1 MSGRAISF
9 GPFLLHAE
17 QRLLLEGDRQ
27 VRLGGRAF
35 DILASLVERA
45 GEVVGK
51 EQLIARAW
59 PQTYVEE
66 SNLKIQMSALR
77 RALGEG
83 GGGHRYIVTV
93 PGRGYSFVAP
103 VRHEEPSRTL
113 LPPTVASMPAHNL
126 PFAATRMIG
135 REESEAAVISQ
146 LSQQRLVTIVGPGGI
161 GKTTVALA
169 VAERMI
175 DAYEHGV
182 WLIDL
187 APLHD
192 ARLVPSTIAS
202 VLGLETRTEDPLPGL
217 VAALRDRR
225 MLLLLDTCEH
235 VIGAAA
241 DLAVTI
247 LSGVAGLTIL
257 ATSREPLGVF
267 GERVHRLEPL
277 SSPEFSSELT
287 AREAAAFPAPQ
298 LFVERATAIVQD
310 FVLTDA
316 NAPLVV
322 GICRKLDGLPLAIE
336 FAAPR
341 VEVLG
346 IEGLASRLDD
356 GLRLVGGRR
365 RGTTPRHQTMQ
376 AVVDWSYRLL
386 SEPEQGFF
394 RALGIFTGGFT
405 VEAAAAVAMDASG
418 VSAIDRLADLVA
430 KSLVVA
436 DTSGIEP
443 RFRLLDT
450 TGAYAL
456 GKLEEH
462 GEFDSV
468 SLRHAEYVT
477 RQLEPQKEPLSALP
491 RADRVTAYARQL
503 SDVRSALEWSFGSH
517 GSDEVATRLAAA
529 SMQVFLE
536 LSLLAECRSW
546 AERALDRLGAQD
558 KNSRRE
564 MQICVS
570 LSFALMHTAG
580 SGSERVREIFSRAL
594 SIAAIQGDLAC
605 EVRLLNGLFAY
616 HCANSDIHS
625 ALDAASRS
633 KEVAIKTNDPE
644 DVALAEWMLGAANHL
659 VGNHLVA
666 LKHSEASLS
675 HIASGSRFRVG
686 QDHWHGNSCLLLGG
700 MARSLLYRGSLDQA
714 LECANRAIDEG
725 EKSGHPYTL
734 CRALSVT
741 FSVYLALA
749 DFRRSELHLAQLTE
763 LCALDSL
770 IDFRPVVTGL
780 RGQWYLRQ
788 NNLHEGIPLLRRA
801 FKELQAQ
808 RNEAQAIDIL
818 CDLAAGLV
826 AIGEHEE
833 ALELTLN
840 AIEVQQRGGKLVYM
854 PALFRVKGGIFA
866 SRSELDHVE
875 AESSL
880 LTAIDWAKRQSA
892 TLFELMA
899 ATDLAEL
906 LLKQGRV
913 SEGYKHLNA
922 AIGRMPKGIVSPAHE
937 RALQILDRLQSGVR
951 AAG

>member
-1 MSGRAISF
+1 MDERVISF
-9 GPFLLHAE
+9 GPFSLHAE

-77 RALGEG
+77 RALGDG
-83 GGGHRYIVTV
+83 HGGHRYIATV

-103 VRHEEPSRTL
+103 VRREEPSQTPL
-113 LPPTVASMPAHNL
+113 LPTAASAPTHNL
-126 PFAATRMIG
+126 PFAASRMIG
-135 REESEAAVISQ
+135 REESEAAVVSQ

-192 ARLVPSTIAS
+192 ARLLPSTIAS
-202 VLGLETRTEDPLPGL
+202 VLGLETRTEDPSSLPGL
-217 VAALRDRR
+217 AAALRDRR

-241 DLAVTI
+241 DLAATI
-247 LSGVAGLTIL
+247 LSGAAGLTIL
-257 ATSREPLGVF
+257 ATSREPLGVI

-277 SSPEFSSELT
+277 SSPEFSSKLT
-287 AREAAAFPAPQ
+287 ATEAAAFPAPQ
-298 LFVERATAIVQD
+298 LFVDRVTAIVQD

-322 GICRKLDGLPLAIE
+322 GICLKLDGLPLAIE

-356 GLRLVGGRR
+356 GLLMGGRR
-365 RGTTPRHQTMQ
+365 RGVMPRHQTMQ

-405 VEAAAAVAMDASG
+405 VEAATAVPMDATS

-436 DTSGIEP
+436 DISGIEP
-443 RFRLLDT
+443 RFRLLDV
-450 TGAYAL
+450 TGAYAR

-462 GEFDSV
+462 GEFDSI

-477 RQLEPQKEPLSALP
+477 QQLESQKETLSTLRGAERIAAYSRQLG
-491 RADRVTAYARQL
+491 
-503 SDVRSALEWSFGSH
+503 DVRSALEWSFGSLD
-517 GSDEVATRLAAA
+517 SDEIATRLVAA
-529 SMQVFLE
+529 SMRVFLGFC
-536 LSLLAECRSW
+536 LYTECESW
-546 AERALDRLGAQD
+546 AERALDRLGAQG

-564 MQICVS
+564 LEICTS
-570 LSFALMHTAG
+570 LSLDLMYHN
-580 SGSERVREIFSRAL
+580 SERVRDIYSRAL
-594 SIAAIQGDLAC
+594 SFAAIRGDLAY
-605 EVRLLNGLFAY
+605 EVRLLHGLFAY
-616 HCANSDIHS
+616 YCANADIHG
-625 ALDAASRS
+625 AIEIASRS
-633 KEVAIKTNDPE
+633 KETALKTNDPD
-644 DVALAEWMLGAANHL
+644 DVAFAEFMLGSSNHL

-666 LKHSEASLS
+666 LEHFRTALS
-675 HIASGSRFRVG
+675 HFRARQHHRHSTFV
-686 QDHWHGNSCLLLGG
+686 LGG

-714 LECANRAIDEG
+714 LECANCAIDEG
-725 EKSGHPYTL
+725 EKSEDPYVLFQSL
-734 CRALSVT
+734 CHT
-741 FSVYLALA
+741 FAVYLALA
-749 DFRRSELHLAQLTE
+749 DFKRSELHLAQSTE
-763 LCALDSL
+763 LCALHSL
-770 IDFRPVVTGL
+770 IDFHPVVTGL

-788 NNLHEGIPLLRRA
+788 NNFYEGIPLLRRA
-801 FKELQAQ
+801 LKELQAK
-808 RNEAQAIDIL
+808 RIETLTIDFL

-826 AIGEHEE
+826 ATGEHEE

-854 PALFRVKGGIFA
+854 PALFRVKGGILA
-866 SRSELDHVE
+866 SRSEVDHVN

-880 LTAIDWAKRQSA
+880 LSAIDWAKRQSA

-906 LLKQGRV
+906 LLKQDRV

-922 AIGRMPKGIVSPAHE
+922 AISRMPEGIVSPAHE
-937 RALQILDRLQSGVR
+937 RALQILDRFQSGAK

>member
-1 MSGRAISF
+1 MDERAILF
-9 GPFLLHAE
+9 GPFSLLPE
-17 QRLLLEGDRQ
+17 RRLLLEGDRE

-35 DILASLVERA
+35 DILACLVEHA

-51 EQLIARAW
+51 EQLSARAW

-66 SNLKIQMSALR
+66 SNLKIQISALR
-77 RALGEG
+77 RALGD
-83 GGGHRYIVTV
+83 HRYIVTV

-103 VRHEEPSRTL
+103 VRREEPSQTSL
-113 LPPTVASMPAHNL
+113 LPTAASVPTHNL

-135 REESEAAVISQ
+135 REESEAAVVAQ

-187 APLHD
+187 ASLHD

-202 VLGLETRTEDPLPGL
+202 VLGLETRTEDPLPSL

-247 LSGVAGLTIL
+247 LSGAAGLTIL
-257 ATSREPLGVF
+257 ATSREPLGVS

-277 SSPEFSSELT
+277 SSPELSSGLT
-287 AREAAAFPAPQ
+287 ATKAMGFPAVE
-298 LFVERATAIVQD
+298 LFVERVTAVVDD

-316 NAPLVV
+316 NALLVV
-322 GICRKLDGLPLAIE
+322 AICRKLDGLPLAIE

-346 IEGLASRLDD
+346 IKGLASRLDD
-356 GLRLVGGRR
+356 GLRLMGGRR
-365 RGTTPRHQTMQ
+365 RGATLRHQTMQ
-376 AVVDWSYRLL
+376 AVVDWSYSLL
-386 SEPEQGFF
+386 SESEQGFF

-405 VEAAAAVAMDASG
+405 MEAAAAVAMDATG
-418 VSAIDRLADLVA
+418 VIAIDRLADLVA

-436 DTSGIEP
+436 DVGGVKP

-456 GKLEEH
+456 GKLEDQA
-462 GEFDSV
+462 EFDST

-477 RQLEPQKEPLSALP
+477 RQLESQKEPLSALP
-491 RADRVTAYARQL
+491 RADRATAYSRQL

-517 GSDEVATRLAAA
+517 GSDEIATRLAAA
-529 SMQVFLE
+529 SMQLFLE
-536 LSLLAECRSW
+536 LSLLTECQSW
-546 AERALDRLGAQD
+546 AERALDCLGAQD
-558 KNSRRE
+558 KNSQRE
-564 MQICVS
+564 MEICAS
-570 LSFALMHTAG
+570 LSFALMHTAA
-580 SGSERVREIFSRAL
+580 SNSERVREIFSRAL
-594 SIAAIQGDLAC
+594 SVAAIQGDLAY

-616 HCANSDIHS
+616 YCANADIHG
-625 ALDAASRS
+625 ALDIASRS
-633 KEVAIKTNDPE
+633 KEVALKTNNLD
-644 DVALAEWMLGAANHL
+644 DAALAEWMLAAANVL
-659 VGNHLVA
+659 AGNHLVA
-666 LKHSEASLS
+666 LKHFEAPLS
-675 HIASGSRFRVG
+675 HLRARQHHRHSS
-686 QDHWHGNSCLLLGG
+686 LLLGG
-700 MARSLLYRGSLDQA
+700 MARCLLYRGSLDRS

-725 EKSGHPYTL
+725 EKSEHPYTL
-734 CRALSVT
+734 CQSLLHAV
-741 FSVYLALA
+741 SVYLALA
-749 DFRRSELHLAQLTE
+749 DFKRLELRLAQLTE
-763 LCALDSL
+763 LSALHSL
-770 IDFRPVVTGL
+770 ITIRPVATGL

-788 NNLHEGIPLLRRA
+788 NNFDEGIPLLRRA
-801 FKELQAQ
+801 LQELQAQ
-808 RNEAQAIDIL
+808 RSEILTVDFL

-826 AIGEHEE
+826 AIGEQEE
-833 ALELTLN
+833 ALELILK

-854 PALFRVKGGIFA
+854 PALFRVKGGILA
-866 SRSELDHVE
+866 SRSEVDHVE
-875 AESSL
+875 AESSF

-906 LLKQGRV
+906 LLKQDRM

-922 AIGRMPKGIVSPAHE
+922 AISRMPEGLGSPAHE
-937 RALQILDRLQSGVR
+937 RALQILNRLQSGIK

>member
-1 MSGRAISF
+1 MNERVISF
-9 GPFLLHAE
+9 GPFSLHAE

-77 RALGEG
+77 RALGDG
-83 GGGHRYIVTV
+83 HGGHRYIVTV

-103 VRHEEPSRTL
+103 VRREKPSQTPL
-113 LPPTVASMPAHNL
+113 LSTAASAPTHNL

-135 REESEAAVISQ
+135 REESEAAVVSQ

-187 APLHD
+187 ASLYD
-192 ARLVPSTIAS
+192 DRLVPSTIAS

-241 DLAVTI
+241 DLAVAI
-247 LSGVAGLTIL
+247 LSGAAGLTIL

-277 SSPEFSSELT
+277 SSPEFSSKLT
-287 AREAAAFPAPQ
+287 ATEAAAFPAPQ
-298 LFVERATAIVQD
+298 LFVDRVTAIVQD

-356 GLRLVGGRR
+356 GLRLMGPRR
-365 RGTTPRHQTMQ
+365 RGAKPRHQTMQ

-405 VEAAAAVAMDASG
+405 VEAAAAAAMDATG
-418 VSAIDRLADLVA
+418 VSAMDRLADLVA

-436 DTSGIEP
+436 DISGIEP
-443 RFRLLDT
+443 RFRLLDM

-456 GKLEEH
+456 GKLQDH
-462 GEFDSV
+462 GEFDSI
-468 SLRHAEYVT
+468 SLRHAEYIT
-477 RQLEPQKEPLSALP
+477 RQLESQKETLSTLRGAE
-491 RADRVTAYARQL
+491 RIAAYSWQL
-503 SDVRSALEWSFGSH
+503 SDVRSALEWSFGSD
-517 GSDEVATRLAAA
+517 GSDEIATRLAAA
-529 SMQVFLE
+529 SMQVFLG
-536 LSLLAECRSW
+536 LTLLTECRSW

-564 MQICVS
+564 MEICVS

-580 SGSERVREIFSRAL
+580 SNSERVREIFSRAL
-594 SIAAIQGDLAC
+594 SVAAVQGDHAN

-616 HCANSDIHS
+616 YCANADIHR
-625 ALDAASRS
+625 ALEIASRS
-633 KEVAIKTNDPE
+633 KEAALKTNDPD
-644 DVALAEWMLGAANHL
+644 DVALSEWMLGTANHL

-666 LKHSEASLS
+666 LKHSEAALS
-675 HIASGSRFRVG
+675 HMASGWRFRAG
-686 QDHWHGNSCLLLGG
+686 QNHWQSSLLLGG

-714 LECANRAIDEG
+714 LECANRATDEG

-734 CRALSVT
+734 CRSLCVT
-741 FSVYLALA
+741 FAVYLALA
-749 DFRRSELHLAQLTE
+749 DFRRLELHLAQLTE
-763 LCALDSL
+763 LCALDAL

-780 RGQWYLRQ
+780 RGQWFLCQ

-801 FKELQAQ
+801 LKELQAQ
-808 RNEAQAIDIL
+808 RNETLKVDFV

-840 AIEVQQRGGKLVYM
+840 AIEAQQRGGKLVYM
-854 PALFRVKGGIFA
+854 PALFRVKGGILA
-866 SRSELDHVE
+866 SRSEADHVD

-880 LTAIDWAKRQSA
+880 LSAIDWAKRQSA

-906 LLKQGRV
+906 WLKQDRV
-913 SEGYKHLNA
+913 SDAYKHLNA

-937 RALQILDRLQSGVR
+937 RALQTLNRFRSGTK

>member
-1 MSGRAISF
+1 MHERVISF
-9 GPFLLHAE
+9 GPFSLYAE
-17 QRLLLEGDRQ
+17 QRLLLEGDRE

-51 EQLIARAW
+51 EELIARAW
-59 PQTYVEE
+59 PHTYVEE

-77 RALGEG
+77 RTLGDG
-83 GGGHRYIVTV
+83 HGGHRYIVTV

-103 VRHEEPSRTL
+103 VRREKPSQTPL
-113 LPPTVASMPAHNL
+113 LPTAGSAPTHNL
-126 PFAATRMIG
+126 PFAATPTIG
-135 REESEAAVISQ
+135 REESEAAVVSQ
-146 LSQQRLVTIVGPGGI
+146 LSQHRLVTIVGPGGI

-169 VAERMI
+169 VAERMT

-187 APLHD
+187 APLYD

-202 VLGLETRTEDPLPGL
+202 VLGLETGTEDPLPGL

-235 VIGAAA
+235 IIGAAA
-241 DLAVTI
+241 DLAMTI
-247 LSGVAGLTIL
+247 LRGAAGLTIL

-277 SSPEFSSELT
+277 SSPEFSSKLT
-287 AREAAAFPAPQ
+287 AAEAAAFPAPQ
-298 LFVERATAIVQD
+298 LFVDRVTAIVQD

-341 VEVLG
+341 VAALG
-346 IEGLASRLDD
+346 IEGLASHLDD

-365 RGTTPRHQTMQ
+365 RGVMPRHQTMQ

-405 VEAAAAVAMDASG
+405 VEAAAAVAMDATG

-436 DTSGIEP
+436 DISGIEP
-443 RFRLLDT
+443 WFRLLDM
-450 TGAYAL
+450 TGDYAL

-462 GEFDSV
+462 GEFDSI
-468 SLRHAEYVT
+468 SLRHAEYLT
-477 RQLEPQKEPLSALP
+477 RQLESQNETLSTLRGAE
-491 RADRVTAYARQL
+491 RIATYSRQL
-503 SDVRSALEWSFGSH
+503 SDVRSALEWSFGSY
-517 GSDEVATRLAAA
+517 GSDEIATRLAAA
-529 SMQVFLE
+529 SMRVFLG
-536 LSLLAECRSW
+536 LSLLTEFQSW
-546 AERALDRLGAQD
+546 AQRALDRLGAQG
-558 KNSRRE
+558 KNTRRE
-564 MQICVS
+564 LEICTS
-570 LSFALMHTAG
+570 LALELMSHKG
-580 SGSERVREIFSRAL
+580 ERVREIFSRAL
-594 SIAAIQGDLAC
+594 SIAAIQGDLTY
-605 EVRLLNGLFAY
+605 EVRLLHGLFGY
-616 HCANSDIHS
+616 YCVEVDIHS
-625 ALDAASRS
+625 ALDIASRS
-633 KEVAIKTNDPE
+633 KEVALKTNDPD
-644 DVALAEWMLGAANHL
+644 DVALAEFMLGATNHL
-659 VGNHLVA
+659 AGNHLVA
-666 LKHSEASLS
+666 LEHFRAALS
-675 HIASGSRFRVG
+675 HFRAR
-686 QDHWHGNSCLLLGG
+686 QNHRHSALLLNG

-725 EKSGHPYTL
+725 EKSGHPYALFESL
-734 CRALSVT
+734 CHT
-741 FSVYLALA
+741 FPVYWALA

-763 LCALDSL
+763 LCAPL

-801 FKELQAQ
+801 LKELQAQ
-808 RNEAQAIDIL
+808 RTETLKTDFL
-818 CDLAAGLV
+818 CNLAAGLV

-854 PALFRVKGGIFA
+854 PALFRVKGGILA
-866 SRSELDHVE
+866 SRSEADHVD

-880 LTAIDWAKRQSA
+880 LSAIDWAKRQSA

-906 LLKQGRV
+906 LLKQDRV
-913 SEGYKHLNA
+913 SEGCKHLNA

-937 RALQILDRLQSGVR
+937 RALQILDRLQSGAT

>member
-1 MSGRAISF
+1 MDERAILF
-9 GPFLLHAE
+9 GPFSLLPE
-17 QRLLLEGDRQ
+17 RQLLLEGDRQ
-27 VRLGGRAF
+27 VRLGSRAF

-77 RALGEG
+77 RALGDG
-83 GGGHRYIVTV
+83 HGGHRYIVTV
-93 PGRGYSFVAP
+93 PGRGYRFVAP
-103 VRHEEPSRTL
+103 VRREEPSQTPP
-113 LPPTVASMPAHNL
+113 LPTAASAPTHNL

-135 REESEAAVISQ
+135 REESEAAVVSQ

-169 VAERMI
+169 VAERMT

-202 VLGLETRTEDPLPGL
+202 VLGLETRTEDPLLGL

-257 ATSREPLGVF
+257 ATSREPLGLS
-267 GERVHRLEPL
+267 GERVHRLESL
-277 SSPEFSSELT
+277 SSPERSSGLT
-287 AREAAAFPAPQ
+287 ATKAMGFPAVE
-298 LFVERATAIVQD
+298 LFVERVTAIVQD

-316 NAPLVV
+316 NVPLVV
-322 GICRKLDGLPLAIE
+322 AICRKLDGLPLAIE

-346 IEGLASRLDD
+346 LEGLASRLDD
-356 GLRLVGGRR
+356 GLRLMGGRR
-365 RGTTPRHQTMQ
+365 RGAAPRHQTMQ

-386 SEPEQGFF
+386 GESEQGFF

-405 VEAAAAVAMDASG
+405 VEAAAAVAMDATG
-418 VSAIDRLADLVA
+418 VSAIDRLADLVT

-436 DTSGIEP
+436 DISGIEP
-443 RFRLLDT
+443 WFRLLDT

-462 GEFDSV
+462 GEFDST
-468 SLRHAEYVT
+468 SLRHAEHVT

-491 RADRVTAYARQL
+491 RADRVTAYSRQL

-536 LSLLAECRSW
+536 LSLLTECRSW

-580 SGSERVREIFSRAL
+580 TNSERVRDIFSRAL
-594 SIAAIQGDLAC
+594 SIAAIQGDLAY

-616 HCANSDIHS
+616 YCSNSDIQS

-633 KEVAIKTNDPE
+633 KEVAIKTNHPD
-644 DVALAEWMLGAANHL
+644 DVALAEWMLGVANHL

-666 LKHSEASLS
+666 LKHLEASLS
-675 HIASGSRFRVG
+675 YMASSSRFRAG
-686 QDHWHGNSCLLLGG
+686 QDHGQSCLLLGG
-700 MARSLLYRGSLDQA
+700 MARSLLYRGSLNQS
-714 LECANRAIDEG
+714 LKCANRAIDEG

-734 CRALSVT
+734 CRALCVT

-788 NNLHEGIPLLRRA
+788 NNFHEGIPLLRRA

-808 RNEAQAIDIL
+808 RNENQTMDIL
-818 CDLAAGLV
+818 CDLAAGLA

-854 PALFRVKGGIFA
+854 PALFRVKGGILA

-880 LTAIDWAKRQSA
+880 LLAIDWAKRQSA

-906 LLKQGRV
+906 LLKQGRM

-922 AIGRMPKGIVSPAHE
+922 AISRMPEGIVSPAHE
-937 RALQILDRLQSGVR
+937 RALQILDRFQSGTK

>member
-1 MSGRAISF
+1 MNERVISF
-9 GPFLLHAE
+9 GPFSLHAE
-17 QRLLLEGDRQ
+17 KRLLLEGDRQ

-83 GGGHRYIVTV
+83 DGGHRYIVTV

-103 VRHEEPSRTL
+103 VRREEPSRTL

-126 PFAATRMIG
+126 PFAATRVIG
-135 REESEAAVISQ
+135 REESEAAVVSQ

-169 VAERMI
+169 VAEQMI
-175 DAYEHGV
+175 GAYEHGV
-182 WLIDL
+182 WLVDL
-187 APLHD
+187 AALHD

-257 ATSREPLGVF
+257 ATSREPLGVS
-267 GERVHRLEPL
+267 GERVLRLEPL

-287 AREAAAFPAPQ
+287 AMEAAAFPAPQ
-298 LFVERATAIVQD
+298 LFVERVTAIVQD

-322 GICRKLDGLPLAIE
+322 AICRKLDGLPLAIE

-346 IEGLASRLDD
+346 LEGLASRLDD
-356 GLRLVGGRR
+356 GLRLIGGRR
-365 RGTTPRHQTMQ
+365 RGATPRHQTMQ
-376 AVVDWSYRLL
+376 AVVDWSYKLL
-386 SEPEQGFF
+386 GESEQGFF

-405 VEAAAAVAMDASG
+405 VEAAAAVAMDATG

-436 DTSGIEP
+436 DISGIEP
-443 RFRLLDT
+443 WFRLLDM

-462 GEFDSV
+462 AEFDSI

-477 RQLEPQKEPLSALP
+477 RQLEPQKGPLSALP
-491 RADRVTAYARQL
+491 RADRVTTYSRQL
-503 SDVRSALEWSFGSH
+503 SDVRAALEWSFGSH

-536 LSLLAECRSW
+536 LSLLTECRSW

-580 SGSERVREIFSRAL
+580 SNSERVREIFSRAL
-594 SIAAIQGDLAC
+594 SIAAVQGDLAC

-616 HCANSDIHS
+616 YCSNSDIQS

-633 KEVAIKTNDPE
+633 KEVANKTNDPD
-644 DVALAEWMLGAANHL
+644 DVALAEWMLGVANHL

-666 LKHSEASLS
+666 LKHLEASLS
-675 HIASGSRFRVG
+675 YMASGSPFRAG
-686 QDHWHGNSCLLLGG
+686 QDHGQRCLLLGG
-700 MARSLLYRGSLDQA
+700 MARSLLYRGSLDQS
-714 LECANRAIDEG
+714 LKCANRAIDEG

-734 CRALSVT
+734 CRALCVT

-788 NNLHEGIPLLRRA
+788 NNFHEGIPLLRRA

-808 RNEAQAIDIL
+808 RNENQTIDIL
-818 CDLAAGLV
+818 CDLAEGLA

-854 PALFRVKGGIFA
+854 PALFRVKGGILA
-866 SRSELDHVE
+866 SRSEVDHVQ

-880 LTAIDWAKRQSA
+880 LSAIDWAKRQSA

-906 LLKQGRV
+906 LLKQDRV

-922 AIGRMPKGIVSPAHE
+922 AIGRMPEGIVCPALE
-937 RALQILDRLQSGVR
+937 RALQILDRFQSGTA

>member
-1 MSGRAISF
+1 MDRRAILF
-9 GPFLLHAE
+9 GPFSLLPE
-17 QRLLLEGDRQ
+17 RRLLLEGDRQ
-27 VRLGGRAF
+27 VRLGGRGF

-45 GEVVGK
+45 GEVVDK

-59 PQTYVEE
+59 PRTYVEE

-77 RALGEG
+77 RALGDG
-83 GGGHRYIVTV
+83 HGGHRYIVTV

-103 VRHEEPSRTL
+103 VRREEPSQTPL
-113 LPPTVASMPAHNL
+113 LPTAASAPTHNL

-135 REESEAAVISQ
+135 REESEAAVASQ

-257 ATSREPLGVF
+257 ATSREPLGVS

-287 AREAAAFPAPQ
+287 ATEAAAFPAPQ
-298 LFVERATAIVQD
+298 LFVERVTAIVQD

-316 NAPLVV
+316 SAPLVV
-322 GICRKLDGLPLAIE
+322 AICRKLDGLPLAIE

-346 IEGLASRLDD
+346 IEGLAFRLDD
-356 GLRLVGGRR
+356 GLRLMGGRR
-365 RGTTPRHQTMQ
+365 RGATPRHQTMQ

-386 SEPEQGFF
+386 SESEQGCF
-394 RALGIFTGGFT
+394 RALGIFTDGFT
-405 VEAAAAVAMDASG
+405 VEAAAAVAMDATG

-436 DTSGIEP
+436 DMSGIEP
-443 RFRLLDT
+443 WFRLLDM

-462 GEFDSV
+462 GEFDST

-491 RADRVTAYARQL
+491 RADRVTAYSRQL

-536 LSLLAECRSW
+536 LSLLTECRSW

-580 SGSERVREIFSRAL
+580 SGGERVREIFSRAL
-594 SIAAIQGDLAC
+594 SIAAIQGDLAY

-616 HCANSDIHS
+616 YCANSDIQS

-633 KEVAIKTNDPE
+633 KEVAIKTNDPD
-644 DVALAEWMLGAANHL
+644 DVALAEWMLGVANHL

-666 LKHSEASLS
+666 LKHFEASLS
-675 HIASGSRFRVG
+675 HMASGSRFRAG
-686 QDHWHGNSCLLLGG
+686 QDHWHSCLLLGG
-700 MARSLLYRGSLDQA
+700 MARSLLYRGSLDQS
-714 LECANRAIDEG
+714 LKCANRAIDEG

-734 CRALSVT
+734 CRSLCIT

-749 DFRRSELHLAQLTE
+749 DFRRSERHLAQLTE

-770 IDFRPVVTGL
+770 IDLRPVVTGL

-788 NNLHEGIPLLRRA
+788 NNFHEGIPLLRRA

-808 RNEAQAIDIL
+808 RNETLTMDFL

-854 PALFRVKGGIFA
+854 PALFRVKGGILA
-866 SRSELDHVE
+866 SRSEVDHVD

-880 LTAIDWAKRQSA
+880 LSAIDWAKRQSA
-892 TLFELMA
+892 TLLELMA

-906 LLKQGRV
+906 LLKQDRM
-913 SEGYKHLNA
+913 SEGYKHLSA
-922 AIGRMPKGIVSPAHE
+922 AISRMPEGIVSPAHE
-937 RALQILDRLQSGVR
+937 RALQILDRFQSGTK

>member
-1 MSGRAISF
+1 MNERAILF
-9 GPFLLHAE
+9 GPFSLLLE
-17 QRLLLEGDRQ
+17 RRLLLEGDRQ

-45 GEVVGK
+45 GEVVSK
-51 EQLIARAW
+51 EQLIARTWA
-59 PQTYVEE
+59 QTYVEE

-77 RALGEG
+77 RALGDG
-83 GGGHRYIVTV
+83 HGGHRYIVTV

-103 VRHEEPSRTL
+103 VRHEEPSQTPL
-113 LPPTVASMPAHNL
+113 LPTAASAPAHNL

-135 REESEAAVISQ
+135 REESEAAVVSQ

-247 LSGVAGLTIL
+247 LSGVPGLTIL
-257 ATSREPLGVF
+257 ATSREPLGVS

-287 AREAAAFPAPQ
+287 ATETAAFPAPQ
-298 LFVERATAIVQD
+298 LFVERVTAIVQD

-322 GICRKLDGLPLAIE
+322 AICRKLDGLPLAIE

-356 GLRLVGGRR
+356 GLRVMGGRR
-365 RGTTPRHQTMQ
+365 RGATPRHQTMQ

-386 SEPEQGFF
+386 GESEQGFF
-394 RALGIFTGGFT
+394 RALGIFTDGFT
-405 VEAAAAVAMDASG
+405 VEAAAAVATDATG

-436 DTSGIEP
+436 DMSGIEP
-443 RFRLLDT
+443 WFRLLDM

-462 GEFDSV
+462 GEFDST

-477 RQLEPQKEPLSALP
+477 RRLEPQKESLSALP
-491 RADRVTAYARQL
+491 RADRVAAYSRQL

-536 LSLLAECRSW
+536 LSLLTECRSW
-546 AERALDRLGAQD
+546 AERALNRLGAQD

-580 SGSERVREIFSRAL
+580 PNSERVREIFSRAL
-594 SIAAIQGDLAC
+594 SIAAIQGDLAY

-616 HCANSDIHS
+616 YTSNSDIHS
-625 ALDAASRS
+625 ALDVASRS
-633 KEVAIKTNDPE
+633 KEVAIKTHDPD
-644 DVALAEWMLGAANHL
+644 DVALAEWMLGVANHL

-666 LKHSEASLS
+666 IKHFEVSLS
-675 HIASGSRFRVG
+675 NMASGSRFRAG
-686 QDHWHGNSCLLLGG
+686 QDHRHSSILLGG
-700 MARSLLYRGSLDQA
+700 MARSLLYRGSLDQS
-714 LECANRAIDEG
+714 LKCANRAIDEG
-725 EKSGHPYTL
+725 EKSRHPYTL
-734 CRALSVT
+734 CRSLCVT

-749 DFRRSELHLAQLTE
+749 DFRRLELHLAQLAE
-763 LCALDSL
+763 LCALDAL

-780 RGQWYLRQ
+780 RGQWQLRQ
-788 NNLHEGIPLLRRA
+788 NNFNEGIPLLRRA

-808 RNEAQAIDIL
+808 RNETLSMDFL

-854 PALFRVKGGIFA
+854 PALFRVKGGILA
-866 SRSELDHVE
+866 SRSEVDK
-875 AESSL
+875 AETSL
-880 LTAIDWAKRQSA
+880 LSAIDWAKRQSA

-906 LLKQGRV
+906 LIKQDRM

-922 AIGRMPKGIVSPAHE
+922 AISRMPEGIVSPAHE
-937 RALQILDRLQSGVR
+937 RALQILDRFQSGTK